1 MERMANMADVFRLAQ
16 SCAKKYKRV
25 LYSYYLISM
34 VIYSNCVNYNSAVKS
49 GELIWQLHSIDNIL
63 ILHYRSNLP
72 YIISRHLIRHIS
84 VYVSCARVVF
94 PSNVTI
100 QINQLLGMRLPKRWN
115 VIGQLWCVLLVY
127 TYTSTEYIQY
137 ILDHTRSRTS
147 SSSVSITAG
156 PTVRLIMADT
166 HVTDPIIIQCSVN
179 LSYSLAFVW
188 TNLIISESRLI

>member
-1 MERMANMADVFRLAQ
+1 MANMTDVFRLAQ
-16 SCAKKYKRV
+16 SCAKNYKRV
-25 LYSYYLISM
+25 LYSYYLISP
-34 VIYSNCVNYNSAVKS
+34 VIYSNCVNYNYTVKS
-49 GELIWQLHSIDNIL
+49 GELIWQLHSIDNIW
-63 ILHYRSNLP
+63 ILHYRSYLL
-72 YIISRHLIRHIS
+72 YILSRHLIRYIL
-84 VYVSCARVVF
+84 VYVCCTRVIF

-115 VIGQLWCVLLVY
+115 VIGHLWCVLLVN

-137 ILDHTRSRTS
+137 TLDHTRSRTSS

-188 TNLIISESRLI
+188 TNLIISDSRLI